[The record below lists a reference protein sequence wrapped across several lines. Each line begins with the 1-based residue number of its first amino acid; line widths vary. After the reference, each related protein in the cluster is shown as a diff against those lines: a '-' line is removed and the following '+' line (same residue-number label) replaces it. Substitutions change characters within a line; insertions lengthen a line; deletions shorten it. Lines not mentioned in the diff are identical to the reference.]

1 MVKKFPE
8 NFWWGAATS
17 GPQSEGRFNKQHA
30 NVFDYWFEQ
39 SPEEFYDQIGPD
51 VASNFYNSFES
62 DLSMMEELS
71 FNSLRTSIQWSRLID
86 DFETGSVNQDA
97 VRFYNEVIDT
107 MIQKGIRPVMNL
119 HHFDIPVEL
128 YHKYGGWESK
138 KVVELFVLFAK
149 RCFELFGDR
158 VKDWFT
164 HNEPIVVVEGGYLH
178 QFHYPKLVDGKKA
191 MQVAYNLNL
200 ASAKVVQLFKEMTTS
215 GDSRIGIILNLT
227 PTYPAT
233 NSAEDQQAAHIAELF
248 TNRLFLDPAI
258 KGEFP
263 EELVELLKENQVLWE
278 STKEELAIIK
288 QYTIDYLGVNYY
300 HPHRVKA
307 PDISPNSVGEWVP
320 DRYYDEYELPGRRM
334 NLDRGWEIYP
344 KAIYDIALSIKEHYG
359 NIAWFVSENGMG
371 ISNEERYQDETGVV
385 NDRYRIDFMTEHLT
399 YLHQAIEEGA
409 NCFGYHLWTPIDCW
423 SWSNAYKNRY
433 GLISNNI
440 HTQIKTIKRSGYWF
454 KQVAKDNCLP
464 QSDVTFSTKF

>member
-1 MVKKFPE
+1 MEKLFPE
-8 NFWWGAATS
+8 DFWWGAATS
-17 GPQSEGRFNKQHA
+17 GPQSEGRFNKQYA

-39 SPEEFYDQIGPD
+39 HPEDFYDQIGPD

-62 DLSMMEELS
+62 DLKMMEELS

-86 DFETGSVNQDA
+86 DFETGSVNPDA
-97 VRFYNEVIDT
+97 VRFYNEVIDS
-107 MIQKGIRPVMNL
+107 MIAKNIRPVMNL

-138 KVVELFVLFAK
+138 KVVELFVIFATK
-149 RCFELFGDR
+149 CFELFGDR
-158 VKDWFT
+158 VKEWFT

-200 ASAKVVQLFKEMTTS
+200 ASAKVIKRFKEMEVAHS
-215 GDSRIGIILNLT
+215 GGKIGIILNLT
-227 PTYPAT
+227 PTYPA
-233 NSAEDQQAAHIAELF
+233 SDAPADQQAAHLAELF

-258 KGEFP
+258 KGTFP
-263 EELVELLKENQVLWE
+263 QELVVLLEENQVIWE
-278 STKEELAIIK
+278 STEEELAIIK
-288 QYTIDYLGVNYY
+288 DNPIDILGVNYY

-307 PDISPNSVGEWVP
+307 PDISPNSVGEWLP
-320 DRYYDEYELPGRRM
+320 DRYYDEYELPGRTM

-344 KAIYDIALSIKEHYG
+344 AAIYDIACSIRDKYG
-359 NIAWFVSENGMG
+359 NIPWFISENGMG
-371 ISNEERYQDETGVV
+371 ISDEERYQNEQGIIEDE
-385 NDRYRIDFMTEHLT
+385 YRIAFIKDHLN
-399 YLHQAIEEGA
+399 YLHQAISEGA

-440 HTQIKTIKRSGYWF
+440 HTQVKTIKASGHWF
-454 KQVAKDNCLP
+454 KTVAKHNRLLP
-464 QSDVTFSTKF
+464 